1 MCTVAK
7 LPRAAGWAWG
17 SRKAAPPL
25 EPELCLPPILSGT
38 MCYFGNSL
46 FPTLKRPCNYWVQ
59 FGAPCYIITQLSTSL
74 DAMKI
79 NDHESLWW
87 KAKLSTHLTRIQN
100 QAKQHWNTSIFFSI
114 SCIHESRQSSLVG
127 LTSLGLCCS
136 FPFWLVRTSKQ
147 NPYMT
152 QKKWN
157 DGQIRVQI
165 TSIP

>member
-17 SRKAAPPL
+17 SRKAAAPL

-100 QAKQHWNTSIFFSI
+100 QAKQHWNTSIFFLSAVYMKAGRV
-114 SCIHESRQSSLVG
+114 H
-127 LTSLGLCCS
+127 
-136 FPFWLVRTSKQ
+136 WLVWLLLVYAVAFHSGLWEHPNKIPIWHKKKNGMTDRSESK
-147 NPYMT
+147 
-152 QKKWN
+152 
-157 DGQIRVQI
+157 
-165 TSIP
+165 